1 MINKISNWF
10 LLVLLFLTLS
20 SFFDFNQNNEKDK
33 LLIEIISYVIERG
46 HFDPKNIDNEFSEN
60 MFKEFIENMDG
71 QHRFFLSSD
80 IGNFKKYKYDLDDQ
94 IINSKTTFFDL
105 VYNKL
110 IQRQEIVKNF
120 YEEILN
126 KPFSFNED
134 EIISLDY
141 KNAPYP
147 TTLNDLKFLWRKR
160 LKLSTLSIYVDKK
173 EDQINQKKIDSSYA
187 ILDDYILEKQSREIT
202 LSNMKNFFDSVDELN
217 RNDYFNIYINSL
229 VKQFDPHSFYFSP
242 NEKETFDT
250 SISGKFEGIGARLGK
265 KNQQITILEVISGG
279 PVWKGNL
286 LEPGDVIL
294 KVSDS
299 SGDPVEVTGMRL
311 DDVVKLIKGPKGTN
325 VILNI
330 KRVDGTVNDVN
341 IVRDIVELEESYAK
355 ASIIKKNEINYGLIY
370 LPKFYV
376 DFKSYNERN
385 AANDVKKLIIQ
396 LKKEKINGLVLDLRD
411 NGGGS
416 LQTVVDITGYF
427 IKTGPVVQ
435 VKSTGGKKQVLRDR
449 DPSIIWNGPLVVLV
463 NELSASASEILAAAL
478 QDYNRAI
485 VIGSKQT
492 FGKGT
497 VQNVVDLNK
506 IIAGNSYGN
515 LGALKLTTDKFYRIN
530 GGSTQLEG
538 VKSDIIFPNRYSFIE
553 IGEKD
558 QENPLPWD
566 FIGSAQFSPSDTKN
580 NFEYVQNESNKRI
593 VSNTY
598 LNLLKEEAKWVKEQ
612 QDQYKYSLNYSE
624 FVRNRDS
631 IVKISKKFDKI
642 GNYRSDLTIDWIE
655 EDRLEIDVNNSFK
668 EKRARWKE
676 TLIKDIQL
684 NEAINILSD
693 IVQKQKT
700 LRILKNTFQ
709 KNN

>member
-10 LLVLLFLTLS
+10 LLVLLSFILS

-46 HFDPKNIDNEFSEN
+46 HFDPKNIDNEFSEK
-60 MFKEFIENMDG
+60 MFDEFIENMDG

-94 IINSKTTFFDL
+94 IINSKTTFFDI

-120 YEEILN
+120 YEEILD
-126 KPFSFNED
+126 KPFSFDQD

-147 TTLNDLKFLWRKR
+147 ATLNDLKFLWRKR

-173 EDQINQKKIDSSYA
+173 EDQINQKKIDSSYV
-187 ILDDYILEKQSREIT
+187 ILDDYTLEKQSRDIT
-202 LSNMKNFFDSVDELN
+202 LNNMKNFFDSVDELN

-325 VILNI
+325 VILNV

-449 DPSIIWNGPLVVLV
+449 DPSVIWNGPLVVLV

-566 FIGSAQFSPSDTKN
+566 FIGSAQFSPSDTNN
-580 NFEYVQNESNKRI
+580 NFEYIQNESNKRI

-631 IVKISKKFDKI
+631 IVKISKKFNKI
-642 GNYRSDLTIDWIE
+642 GNYRSNLRIDWIE

-693 IVQKQKT
+693 IVQKQKAP
-700 LRILKNTFQ
+700 ILASSR
-709 KNN
+709 

>member
-173 EDQINQKKIDSSYA
+173 QDQINQKKIDSSYA

-299 SGDPVEVTGMRL
+299 SGDAVEVTGMRL

-325 VILNI
+325 VILNV

-655 EDRLEIDVNNSFK
+655 EDRLEIYANNSFK

-693 IVQKQKT
+693 IVQKQKAP
-700 LRILKNTFQ
+700 ILASSR
-709 KNN
+709 

>member
-325 VILNI
+325 VILNV

-655 EDRLEIDVNNSFK
+655 EDRLKIYANNSFK

-693 IVQKQKT
+693 IVQKQKAP
-700 LRILKNTFQ
+700 ILASSR
-709 KNN
+709 

>member
-33 LLIEIISYVIERG
+33 LLLEIISYVIERG

-147 TTLNDLKFLWRKR
+147 KTLNDLKFLWRKR

-173 EDQINQKKIDSSYA
+173 EDQINQKKIDSSHA

-325 VILNI
+325 VILNV

-612 QDQYKYSLNYSE
+612 QDQYRYSLNYSE

-676 TLIKDIQL
+676 TLVKDIQL

-693 IVQKQKT
+693 IVKKQKAP
-700 LRILKNTFQ
+700 ILASSR
-709 KNN
+709 

>member
-325 VILNI
+325 VILNV
-330 KRVDGTVNDVN
+330 KSVDGTVNDVN

-355 ASIIKKNEINYGLIY
+355 ASIIKK
-370 LPKFYV
+370 
-376 DFKSYNERN
+376 
-385 AANDVKKLIIQ
+385 
-396 LKKEKINGLVLDLRD
+396 
-411 NGGGS
+411 
-416 LQTVVDITGYF
+416 
-427 IKTGPVVQ
+427 
-435 VKSTGGKKQVLRDR
+435 
-449 DPSIIWNGPLVVLV
+449 
-463 NELSASASEILAAAL
+463 
-478 QDYNRAI
+478 
-485 VIGSKQT
+485 
-492 FGKGT
+492 
-497 VQNVVDLNK
+497 
-506 IIAGNSYGN
+506 
-515 LGALKLTTDKFYRIN
+515 
-530 GGSTQLEG
+530 
-538 VKSDIIFPNRYSFIE
+538 
-553 IGEKD
+553 
-558 QENPLPWD
+558 
-566 FIGSAQFSPSDTKN
+566 
-580 NFEYVQNESNKRI
+580 
-593 VSNTY
+593 
-598 LNLLKEEAKWVKEQ
+598 
-612 QDQYKYSLNYSE
+612 
-624 FVRNRDS
+624 
-631 IVKISKKFDKI
+631 
-642 GNYRSDLTIDWIE
+642 
-655 EDRLEIDVNNSFK
+655 
-668 EKRARWKE
+668 
-676 TLIKDIQL
+676 
-684 NEAINILSD
+684 
-693 IVQKQKT
+693 
-700 LRILKNTFQ
+700 
-709 KNN
+709 

>member
-173 EDQINQKKIDSSYA
+173 EDQINQKKIDSSHA

-202 LSNMKNFFDSVDELN
+202 LNNMKNFFDSVDELN

-325 VILNI
+325 VILNV
-330 KRVDGTVNDVN
+330 KRVDGTINDVN

-355 ASIIKKNEINYGLIY
+355 ASIIKKNETNYGLIY

-427 IKTGPVVQ
+427 IKSGPVVQ

-449 DPSIIWNGPLVVLV
+449 DPSVIWNGPLVVLV

-566 FIGSAQFSPSDTKN
+566 FIGSAQFSPSDTNN

-631 IVKISKKFDKI
+631 IVNISKKFDKI

-693 IVQKQKT
+693 IVQKQKAP
-700 LRILKNTFQ
+700 ILASSR
-709 KNN
+709 

>member
-120 YEEILN
+120 YKEILN

-173 EDQINQKKIDSSYA
+173 EDQINQKKIDSSHA

-325 VILNI
+325 VILNV

-449 DPSIIWNGPLVVLV
+449 DPSVIWNGPLVVLV

-668 EKRARWKE
+668 QKRARWKE

-693 IVQKQKT
+693 IVQKQKAP
-700 LRILKNTFQ
+700 ILASSR
-709 KNN
+709 

>member
-173 EDQINQKKIDSSYA
+173 QDQINQKKIDSSYA

-325 VILNI
+325 VILNV

-580 NFEYVQNESNKRI
+580 NFEYIQNESNKRI

-655 EDRLEIDVNNSFK
+655 EDRLEIYANNSFK

-693 IVQKQKT
+693 IVQKQKAP
-700 LRILKNTFQ
+700 ILASSR
-709 KNN
+709 

>member
-46 HFDPKNIDNEFSEN
+46 HFDPKYIDNEFSEN

-173 EDQINQKKIDSSYA
+173 EDQINQKKIDSSHA

-325 VILNI
+325 VILNV
-330 KRVDGTVNDVN
+330 KSVDGTVNDVN

-655 EDRLEIDVNNSFK
+655 EDRLEIYANNSFK

-693 IVQKQKT
+693 IVQKQKAP
-700 LRILKNTFQ
+700 ILASSR
-709 KNN
+709 

>member
-126 KPFSFNED
+126 NPFSFNED

-147 TTLNDLKFLWRKR
+147 STLNDLKFLWRKR

-173 EDQINQKKIDSSYA
+173 EDQINQKKIDSSHA

-325 VILNI
+325 VILNV

-435 VKSTGGKKQVLRDR
+435 VKSTGGKKQVLKDR

-612 QDQYKYSLNYSE
+612 QGQYKYSLNYLE

-642 GNYRSDLTIDWIE
+642 GNYRSDLIIDWIE

-693 IVQKQKT
+693 IVQKQKAP
-700 LRILKNTFQ
+700 ILASSR
-709 KNN
+709 

>member
-120 YEEILN
+120 YEEILK

-134 EIISLDY
+134 EFISLDY

-173 EDQINQKKIDSSYA
+173 EDQINQKKIDSSHA

-325 VILNI
+325 VILNV

-355 ASIIKKNEINYGLIY
+355 ASIIKKNEINYGLIN

-693 IVQKQKT
+693 IVQKQKAP
-700 LRILKNTFQ
+700 ILASSR
-709 KNN
+709 

>member
-173 EDQINQKKIDSSYA
+173 EDQINQKKIDSSHA
-187 ILDDYILEKQSREIT
+187 ILDDYILEKESREIT

-325 VILNI
+325 VILNV
-330 KRVDGTVNDVN
+330 KSVDGTVNDVN

-449 DPSIIWNGPLVVLV
+449 DPSVIWNGPLVVLV

-655 EDRLEIDVNNSFK
+655 EDRLEIYANNSFK

-693 IVQKQKT
+693 IVQKQKAPK
-700 LRILKNTFQ
+700 LASSR
-709 KNN
+709 

>member
-120 YEEILN
+120 YKEILN

-325 VILNI
+325 VILNV

-655 EDRLEIDVNNSFK
+655 EDRLEIYANNSFK

-693 IVQKQKT
+693 IVQKQKAP
-700 LRILKNTFQ
+700 ILASSR
-709 KNN
+709 

>member
-173 EDQINQKKIDSSYA
+173 EDQINQKKIDSSHA

-325 VILNI
+325 VILNV

-478 QDYNRAI
+478 QDYKRAI

-655 EDRLEIDVNNSFK
+655 EDRLEIDANNSFK

-693 IVQKQKT
+693 IVQKQ
-700 LRILKNTFQ
+700 RAPILASSR
-709 KNN
+709 

>member
-20 SFFDFNQNNEKDK
+20 SFIDFNQNNEKDK

-110 IQRQEIVKNF
+110 IQRQEMVKNF

-147 TTLNDLKFLWRKR
+147 KTLNDLKSLWRKR

-173 EDQINQKKIDSSYA
+173 EDQINQKKIDSSHA
-187 ILDDYILEKQSREIT
+187 ILDDYILEKKSREIT

-325 VILNI
+325 VILNV

-355 ASIIKKNEINYGLIY
+355 ASIVKKNEINYGLIY

-693 IVQKQKT
+693 IVQKQKAP
-700 LRILKNTFQ
+700 ILASSR
-709 KNN
+709 

>member
-325 VILNI
+325 VILNV

-355 ASIIKKNEINYGLIY
+355 ASIIKKNEINYGLIN

-655 EDRLEIDVNNSFK
+655 EDRLEIDANNSFK

-693 IVQKQKT
+693 IVQKQKAP
-700 LRILKNTFQ
+700 ILASSR
-709 KNN
+709 

>member
-202 LSNMKNFFDSVDELN
+202 LSNMKNFFESVDELN

-325 VILNI
+325 VILNV

-655 EDRLEIDVNNSFK
+655 EDRLEIYANNSFK

-693 IVQKQKT
+693 IVQKQKAPK
-700 LRILKNTFQ
+700 LASSR
-709 KNN
+709 

>member
-1 MINKISNWF
+1 
-10 LLVLLFLTLS
+10 
-20 SFFDFNQNNEKDK
+20 
-33 LLIEIISYVIERG
+33 
-46 HFDPKNIDNEFSEN
+46 
-60 MFKEFIENMDG
+60 
-71 QHRFFLSSD
+71 
-80 IGNFKKYKYDLDDQ
+80 
-94 IINSKTTFFDL
+94 
-105 VYNKL
+105 
-110 IQRQEIVKNF
+110 
-120 YEEILN
+120 
-126 KPFSFNED
+126 
-134 EIISLDY
+134 
-141 KNAPYP
+141 
-147 TTLNDLKFLWRKR
+147 
-160 LKLSTLSIYVDKK
+160 
-173 EDQINQKKIDSSYA
+173 
-187 ILDDYILEKQSREIT
+187 
-202 LSNMKNFFDSVDELN
+202 MKNFFDSVDELN

-294 KVSDS
+294 KVSDP

-325 VILNI
+325 VILNV

-612 QDQYKYSLNYSE
+612 QDQYKYSLNYLE

-676 TLIKDIQL
+676 TLVKDIQL

-693 IVQKQKT
+693 IVKKQKAP
-700 LRILKNTFQ
+700 ILASSR
-709 KNN
+709 

>member
-120 YEEILN
+120 YKEILN

-325 VILNI
+325 VILNV
-330 KRVDGTVNDVN
+330 KSVDGTVNDVN

-449 DPSIIWNGPLVVLV
+449 DPSVIWNGPLVVLV

-655 EDRLEIDVNNSFK
+655 KDRLEIDVNNSFK

-693 IVQKQKT
+693 IVQKQKAP
-700 LRILKNTFQ
+700 ILASSR
-709 KNN
+709 

>member
-173 EDQINQKKIDSSYA
+173 EDQINQKKIDSSHA

-325 VILNI
+325 VILNV

-655 EDRLEIDVNNSFK
+655 KDRLEIDVNNSFK

-693 IVQKQKT
+693 IVQKQKAPK
-700 LRILKNTFQ
+700 LASSR
-709 KNN
+709 

>member
-173 EDQINQKKIDSSYA
+173 EDQINQKKIDSSHA

-325 VILNI
+325 VILNV

-355 ASIIKKNEINYGLIY
+355 ASIIKKNEINYGLIN

-655 EDRLEIDVNNSFK
+655 EDRLEIYANNSFK

-693 IVQKQKT
+693 IVQKQKAPK
-700 LRILKNTFQ
+700 LASSR
-709 KNN
+709 

>member
-33 LLIEIISYVIERG
+33 LLLEIISYVIERG

-173 EDQINQKKIDSSYA
+173 EDQINQKKIDSSHA

-325 VILNI
+325 VILNV
-330 KRVDGTVNDVN
+330 KSVDGTVNDVN

-655 EDRLEIDVNNSFK
+655 EDRLEIDANNSFK

-693 IVQKQKT
+693 IVQKQKAPK
-700 LRILKNTFQ
+700 LASSR
-709 KNN
+709 

>member
-173 EDQINQKKIDSSYA
+173 EDQINQKKIDSSHA

-325 VILNI
+325 VILNV

-655 EDRLEIDVNNSFK
+655 EDRLEIDANNSFK

-693 IVQKQKT
+693 IVQKQ
-700 LRILKNTFQ
+700 RAPILASSR
-709 KNN
+709 

>member
-147 TTLNDLKFLWRKR
+147 KTLNDLKFLWRKR

-173 EDQINQKKIDSSYA
+173 EDQINQKKIDSSHA

-325 VILNI
+325 VILNV

-612 QDQYKYSLNYSE
+612 QDQYKYSLNYLE

-693 IVQKQKT
+693 IVQKQKAP
-700 LRILKNTFQ
+700 ILASSR
-709 KNN
+709 

>member
-173 EDQINQKKIDSSYA
+173 EDQINQKKIDSSHA

-325 VILNI
+325 VILNV

-655 EDRLEIDVNNSFK
+655 EDRLEIDANNSFK

-693 IVQKQKT
+693 IVQKQKAP
-700 LRILKNTFQ
+700 ILASSR
-709 KNN
+709 

>member
-80 IGNFKKYKYDLDDQ
+80 IGNFKKYKYDLDDE

-147 TTLNDLKFLWRKR
+147 STLNDLKFLWRKR

-173 EDQINQKKIDSSYA
+173 EDQINQKKIDSSHA

-325 VILNI
+325 VILNV

-612 QDQYKYSLNYSE
+612 QGQYKYSLNYLE

-642 GNYRSDLTIDWIE
+642 GNYRSDLIIDWIE

-693 IVQKQKT
+693 IVQKQKAP
-700 LRILKNTFQ
+700 ILASSR
-709 KNN
+709 

>member
-1 MINKISNWF
+1 MINKIHNWF

-33 LLIEIISYVIERG
+33 LLLEIISYVIERG

-94 IINSKTTFFDL
+94 IINSKITFFDI

-147 TTLNDLKFLWRKR
+147 ATLNDLKFLWRKR

-173 EDQINQKKIDSSYA
+173 EDQINQKKIDSSHV
-187 ILDDYILEKQSREIT
+187 ILDDYVLEKQSREIT
-202 LSNMKNFFDSVDELN
+202 LNNMKNFFDSVDELN

-294 KVSDS
+294 KVSDP

-325 VILNI
+325 VILNV

-566 FIGSAQFSPSDTKN
+566 FIGSAQFSPTDTKN

-612 QDQYKYSLNYSE
+612 QNQYKYSLNYSE

-631 IVKISKKFDKI
+631 IIKISKKFDKI
-642 GNYRSDLTIDWIE
+642 ENYRSNLGIDWIE
-655 EDRLEIDVNNSFK
+655 EDKLEIDTNNNFK
-668 EKRARWKE
+668 EKRSRWKE

-693 IVQKQKT
+693 IAQKQKAP
-700 LRILKNTFQ
+700 ILAASR
-709 KNN
+709 

>member
-147 TTLNDLKFLWRKR
+147 STLNDLKFLWRKR

-173 EDQINQKKIDSSYA
+173 EDQINQKKIDSSHA

-325 VILNI
+325 VILNV

-580 NFEYVQNESNKRI
+580 NFEYVQNQSNKRI

-631 IVKISKKFDKI
+631 IVKISKKFDEI
-642 GNYRSDLTIDWIE
+642 GNYRSDLIIDWIE
-655 EDRLEIDVNNSFK
+655 KDRLEIDVNNSFK

-693 IVQKQKT
+693 IVQKQKAP
-700 LRILKNTFQ
+700 ILASSR
-709 KNN
+709 

>member
-147 TTLNDLKFLWRKR
+147 STLNDLKFLWRKR

-325 VILNI
+325 VILNV

-642 GNYRSDLTIDWIE
+642 GNYRSDLIIDWIE

-693 IVQKQKT
+693 IVQKQKAP
-700 LRILKNTFQ
+700 ILASSR
-709 KNN
+709 

>member
-325 VILNI
+325 VILNV

-655 EDRLEIDVNNSFK
+655 EDRLEIYANNSFK

-693 IVQKQKT
+693 IVQKQ
-700 LRILKNTFQ
+700 RAPILASSR
-709 KNN
+709 

>member
-173 EDQINQKKIDSSYA
+173 EDQINQKKIDSSHA

-325 VILNI
+325 VILNV

-693 IVQKQKT
+693 IVQKQ
-700 LRILKNTFQ
+700 RAPILASSR
-709 KNN
+709 

>member
-173 EDQINQKKIDSSYA
+173 EDQINQKKIDSSHA

-325 VILNI
+325 VILNV

-655 EDRLEIDVNNSFK
+655 EDRLEIDANNSFK

-676 TLIKDIQL
+676 TLTKDIQL

-693 IVQKQKT
+693 IVQKQKAP
-700 LRILKNTFQ
+700 ILAIK
-709 KNN
+709 

>member
-173 EDQINQKKIDSSYA
+173 EDQINQKKIDSSHA

-325 VILNI
+325 VILNV

-355 ASIIKKNEINYGLIY
+355 ASIIKKNEINYGLIN

-655 EDRLEIDVNNSFK
+655 EDRLEIDANNSFK

-693 IVQKQKT
+693 IVQKQKAP
-700 LRILKNTFQ
+700 ILASSR
-709 KNN
+709 

>member
-20 SFFDFNQNNEKDK
+20 SFFYFNQNNEKDK

-120 YEEILN
+120 YKEILN

-173 EDQINQKKIDSSYA
+173 EDQINQKKIDSSHA

-325 VILNI
+325 VILNV

-693 IVQKQKT
+693 IVQKQKAP
-700 LRILKNTFQ
+700 ILASSR
-709 KNN
+709 

>member
-325 VILNI
+325 VILNV
-330 KRVDGTVNDVN
+330 KSVDGTVNDVN

-655 EDRLEIDVNNSFK
+655 EDRLEIDANNSFK

-693 IVQKQKT
+693 IVQKQKAP
-700 LRILKNTFQ
+700 ILASSR
-709 KNN
+709 

>member
-325 VILNI
+325 VILNV

-655 EDRLEIDVNNSFK
+655 EDRLEIYANNSFK

-693 IVQKQKT
+693 IVQKQKAPK
-700 LRILKNTFQ
+700 LASSR
-709 KNN
+709 

>member
-80 IGNFKKYKYDLDDQ
+80 IGNFKKYKYDLDDE

-147 TTLNDLKFLWRKR
+147 STLNDLKFLWRKR

-173 EDQINQKKIDSSYA
+173 EDQINQKKIDSSHA

-325 VILNI
+325 VILNV

-612 QDQYKYSLNYSE
+612 QDQYKYSLNYLE

-693 IVQKQKT
+693 IVQKQKAP
-700 LRILKNTFQ
+700 ILASSR
-709 KNN
+709 